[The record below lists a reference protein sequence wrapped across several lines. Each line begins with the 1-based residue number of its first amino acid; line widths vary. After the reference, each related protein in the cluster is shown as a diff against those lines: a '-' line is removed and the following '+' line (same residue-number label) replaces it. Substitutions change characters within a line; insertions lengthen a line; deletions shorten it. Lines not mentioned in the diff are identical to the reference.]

1 MNKKTNIYDLSICMY
16 VFCAVVTDDG
26 SLLMKLAR
34 LFLIGVWGLKILVEK
49 RIKVSPYIL
58 RMTAFGL
65 FATFSVAWAESTQW
79 AIGMS
84 KTLLINLVC
93 MCALMNLMDYKKERI
108 DLVMKTMTVAPL
120 LLELRV
126 IMMGGFLAFL
136 DARSVGSISGNIVG
150 LCAAVGACIAVYY
163 WLHGCNSYGV
173 LFAMNTAI
181 VILSA
186 SRKALLFICIP
197 LIVLYIFDTKAVRK
211 RRFFRCMLILLSGI
225 VGLWLTMR
233 IQPLYELI
241 GRRIEGLF
249 ATLAGNTVKVDSSSE
264 SRALLI
270 TRGLR
275 WFRERPLLGYGIDCY
290 RVVLV
295 KHYPAWP
302 IDTYA
307 HNNFVELLVDTGII
321 GTTLYYWNYMD
332 VLRKSW
338 RNRKTTGNEELL
350 LFGMFIA
357 LIICEVA
364 LVSYFDKYVQILV
377 LIIWIFMSKLDQT
390 RKNVEIFGS

>member
-65 FATFSVAWAESTQW
+65 FATFSVAWAESREW
-79 AIGMS
+79 AVGMA

-93 MCALMNLMDYKKERI
+93 MCALMNLIDHKRERI
-108 DLVMKTMTVAPL
+108 DLVLKAMALAPPFLEMRVVA
-120 LLELRV
+120 
-126 IMMGGFLAFL
+126 MGGFLAFL
-136 DARSVGSISGNIVG
+136 NDRSIGAISANMVG
-150 LCAAVGACIAVYY
+150 LCAAFGASIAIYY
-163 WLHGCNSYGV
+163 WMQGNGKYGS
-173 LFAMNTAI
+173 LFAVNSMI
-181 VILSA
+181 VLLSA
-186 SRKALLFICIP
+186 SKKALLCIGIP
-197 LIVLYIFDTKAVRK
+197 IIILCLFDTRIAVKK
-211 RRFFRCMLILLSGI
+211 RILRCGVLLVAGSL
-225 VGLWLTMR
+225 GLLMVLR
-233 IQPLYELI
+233 VPALYALI
-241 GRRIEGLF
+241 GNRIEGL
-249 ATLAGNTVKVDSSSE
+249 LAALTGNTAKIDGSSQA
-264 SRALLI
+264 RTLLI
-270 TRGLR
+270 TRGVM
-275 WFRERPLLGYGIDCY
+275 WFRERPWLGYGIDNY
-290 RVVLV
+290 RIVLV
-295 KHYPAWP
+295 KNYPSWP
-302 IDTYA
+302 ISYYA
-307 HNNFVELLVDTGII
+307 HNNYIELLVDTGII

-390 RKNVEIFGS
+390 RKNAEIFGS